1 VDSTIEPFISS
12 EQGALIR
19 AIDAVCSEE
28 LWMSTPRF
36 EPTPTW
42 IHAFETPACQNHRLL
57 VARDGQRIL
66 GWCRAFPLSDD
77 SRAEVGIGLL
87 PEHRGLG
94 LGRMLLNQ
102 VLDWAVKKELEQ
114 VVLST
119 RVDNARAIH
128 LFESCGFTAQGHRT
142 DGWLDMA
149 CHLLPAGGYAN
160 GR

>member
-1 VDSTIEPFISS
+1 MTIGPFMSPD
-12 EQGALIR
+12 QDALLQ
-19 AIDAVCSEE
+19 AINAVCSEG
-28 LWMSTPRF
+28 LWMSTRYF
-36 EPTPTW
+36 EPTPAW
-42 IHAFETPACQNHRLL
+42 VHALETSECESHRLL
-57 VARDGQRIL
+57 VARDGGRIV

-77 SRAEVGIGLL
+77 SRADVGIGLL

-94 LGRMLLNQ
+94 LGRMLLDQ
-102 VLDWAVKKELEQ
+102 VLDWAANKELEQ

-128 LFESCGFTAQGHRT
+128 FFERHGFTTQGNRT